1 MSTEQPLP
9 DHLPGEPKVWIDMS
23 NSPHPLFFAPIAR
36 RIEQLGG
43 TVLVTYRDHAQ
54 TAELTRERFPEATLI
69 GAPSPPG
76 RARKAAAIGG
86 RVARLG
92 RWAWSARP
100 QVALSHNSYAQ
111 LVAARSLRIPSLTAM
126 DYEHQPANH
135 LAFRA
140 ANRILLPE
148 AVPEAVVRKQGA
160 KPSKVVRYRGLKEE
174 VYLADFEP
182 DGAILARLGV
192 ERPAGG
198 AVVVARSAPA
208 GAAYHPGENPIL
220 DDCLR
225 ALDARPDVVT
235 VALARHDWQ
244 RQALRGLGLATV
256 VVPEGAVDAR
266 SLLHAADAFV
276 GAGGTMSR
284 EAALLGV
291 PTWSAFAGER
301 PAVDEWLE
309 REGRL
314 AELSSPDQLDGI
326 GPRADRGAD
335 LERLERDG
343 ERIRDLFVAEVL
355 KTFAKPPA
363 AAAAAPDDRA
373 TEGDQR

>member
-1 MSTEQPLP
+1 M
-9 DHLPGEPKVWIDMS
+9 
-23 NSPHPLFFAPIAR
+23 
-36 RIEQLGG
+36 
-43 TVLVTYRDHAQ
+43 
-54 TAELTRERFPEATLI
+54 
-69 GAPSPPG
+69 
-76 RARKAAAIGG
+76 
-86 RVARLG
+86 
-92 RWAWSARP
+92 
-100 QVALSHNSYAQ
+100 
-111 LVAARSLRIPSLTAM
+111 RIPSLTAM

-148 AVPEAVVRKQGA
+148 AVPEEVVRKQGA
-160 KPSKVVRYRGLKEE
+160 KDRKVVRYRGLKEE

-182 DGAILARLGV
+182 DEAILARLGV

-208 GAAYHPGENPIL
+208 GAAYHPDENPIL

-235 VALARHDWQ
+235 VALARHGWQ
-244 RQALRGLGLATV
+244 RQALRELGLASV
-256 VVPEGAVDAR
+256 VVPDGAVDAR

-291 PTWSAFAGER
+291 PTWSAFAGQR

-314 AELSSPDQLDGI
+314 VELASPDQLDAI
-326 GPRADRGAD
+326 GPRPDRDTD
-335 LERLERDG
+335 LQRLAREG

-355 KTFAKPPA
+355 NTFETTARGGA
-363 AAAAAPDDRA
+363 SAPSERNTKEDR
-373 TEGDQR
+373 R

>member
-1 MSTEQPLP
+1 MSGLPFSSGNPL
-9 DHLPGEPKVWIDMS
+9 GEPKVWIDMS

-36 RIEQLGG
+36 RIEEVGG
-43 TVLVTYRDHAQ
+43 SVVVTYRDHAQ
-54 TAELTRERFPEATLI
+54 TAELTLERFPDATLI
-69 GAPSPPG
+69 GEESPPG
-76 RARKAAAIGG
+76 KARKAAAIGG

-92 RWAWSARP
+92 RWAWKERP

-111 LVAARSLRIPSLTAM
+111 LVAARSLWMPSVTAM
-126 DYEHQPANH
+126 DYEHQPANNV
-135 LAFRA
+135 AFRA

-148 AVPEAVVRKQGA
+148 AVPEEIVRKQGA
-160 KPSKVVRYRGLKEE
+160 KEAKVVRYAGLKEE

-182 DGAILARLGV
+182 DEGILARLGV
-192 ERPAGG
+192 ERPEGG

-208 GAAYHPGENPIL
+208 GAAYHPDENPIL

-225 ALDARPDVVT
+225 RLDARADVVI
-235 VALARHDWQ
+235 VGLARHPWQ
-244 RQALRGLGLATV
+244 REAMRGLDLRSL
-256 VVPEGAVDAR
+256 VVPDGAVDAR
-266 SLLHAADAFV
+266 SLLHASDAFV

-314 AELSSPDQLDGI
+314 HELTNPDQLDAI
-326 GPRADRGAD
+326 GPREDRGAD
-335 LERLERDG
+335 LLRLEREG
-343 ERIRDLFVAEVL
+343 VRIRDLFVAEVL
-355 KTFAKPPA
+355 RTFETTA
-363 AAAAAPDDRA
+363 DGRTDRR
-373 TEGDQR
+373 TRGRRSDT